1 MPQNIYCWRCDMI
14 LPMLDEEE
22 WAQLEPLLANPIQ
35 RIKSYREAHGVDLRE
50 AHEHAFDEALAFYNA
65 LTGFN
70 ETNANAVWHHRI
82 ADYGPPCT
90 HCGKPLRTPRA
101 KLCAACG
108 RDRDPPLPP

>member
-1 MPQNIYCWRCDMI
+1 
-14 LPMLDEEE
+14 
-22 WAQLEPLLANPIQ
+22 LEPLLVNPVS
-35 RIKSYREAHGVDLRE
+35 RIKSYREAYGMGLKE

-70 ETNANAVWHHRI
+70 ETNANALWHHRLSF
-82 ADYGPPCT
+82 YGPPCT

-108 RDRDPPLPP
+108 RDRRDGEPPLPA